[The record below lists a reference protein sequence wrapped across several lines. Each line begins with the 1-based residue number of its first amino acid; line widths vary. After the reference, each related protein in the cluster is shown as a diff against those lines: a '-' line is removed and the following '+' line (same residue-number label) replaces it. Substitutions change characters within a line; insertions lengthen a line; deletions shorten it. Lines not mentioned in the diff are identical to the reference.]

1 VRAISTAVAHFLHTE
16 GVTGSNPVSPISDKI
31 HSCLWAGI
39 NWAATALPQASDGK
53 SLGRRRVNLAKTFKK
68 TETCPTIGRADNPWV
83 QSSVLPSSPGTN
95 PSPPELMALAAA
107 ITQAR
112 LAAGLSAAALA
123 KRLNMGVEQLEALE
137 SGDLELL
144 PEQVFVIAQARRIA
158 QNLGVTIDAEIQALR
173 QSGSLNTRSIELQN
187 LKLKADLEAPR
198 GPEANQAPRA
208 NGMVPVLASLA
219 LASGLAAGGF
229 ALWQQWQGRQQQA
242 IQPKPVLTKPV
253 EVKPAQPKPAP
264 TKKATTKQAQAAAKD
279 QALAQTGATSLTLST
294 GSNTWLEVKTLKG
307 KQLFRGDFKG
317 RKGFPLNDGLRVLA
331 GRPDRLL
338 VQVGGTTARPLGP
351 ISEVK
356 WQTFAAPKAP
366 ALLGTVRRPLEPRP
380 GKPPGSNAPG

>member
-1 VRAISTAVAHFLHTE
+1 M
-16 GVTGSNPVSPISDKI
+16 
-31 HSCLWAGI
+31 
-39 NWAATALPQASDGK
+39 Q
-53 SLGRRRVNLAKTFKK
+53 
-68 TETCPTIGRADNPWV
+68 PT
-83 QSSVLPSSPGTN
+83 VLPSSPGAN

-112 LAAGLSAAALA
+112 LAAGLSVAALA
-123 KRLNMGVEQLEALE
+123 KKLNMGVEQLEALE
-137 SGDLELL
+137 SGDLDRL

-158 QNLGVTIDAEIQALR
+158 QSLGVTIDAEIQVLR
-173 QSGSLNTRSIELQN
+173 QSGSLNTRPIELQN
-187 LKLKADLEAPR
+187 LKLKAEIEAPR
-198 GPEANQAPRA
+198 GPEANQAPRG
-208 NGMVPVLASLA
+208 NGMVPVIASLA
-219 LASGLAAGGF
+219 LASGVAAGSF

-242 IQPKPVLTKPV
+242 IQTKPVLTKPIQ
-253 EVKPAQPKPAP
+253 VKPVQTKPAP

-279 QALAQTGATSLTLST
+279 QAPALAPAQTGATSLTLSS

-317 RKGFPLNDGLRVLA
+317 RKGFSLNEGLRVLA
-331 GRPDRLL
+331 GRPDLVV
-338 VQVGGTTARPLGP
+338 VQVGAAAARPLGP

-366 ALLGTVRRPLEPRP
+366 APLGTVRRPLEPRP

>member
-1 VRAISTAVAHFLHTE
+1 M
-16 GVTGSNPVSPISDKI
+16 
-31 HSCLWAGI
+31 
-39 NWAATALPQASDGK
+39 Q
-53 SLGRRRVNLAKTFKK
+53 
-68 TETCPTIGRADNPWV
+68 PT
-83 QSSVLPSSPGTN
+83 VLPSSPGTN

-112 LAAGLSAAALA
+112 LAAGLSVAALA
-123 KRLNMGVEQLEALE
+123 KKLNMGVEQLEALE
-137 SGDLELL
+137 SGDLDRL

-158 QNLGVTIDAEIQALR
+158 QSLGVTIDAEIQALR
-173 QSGSLNTRSIELQN
+173 QSGSLNTRPIELQN
-187 LKLKADLEAPR
+187 LKLKAEIEAPR
-198 GPEANQAPRA
+198 GPEANQAPRG

-219 LASGLAAGGF
+219 LASGVAAGSF
-229 ALWQQWQGRQQQA
+229 ALWQQWQGLQQQA
-242 IQPKPVLTKPV
+242 IQTKPVL
-253 EVKPAQPKPAP
+253 

-279 QALAQTGATSLTLST
+279 QAPALAPAQTGATSLTLSS

-317 RKGFPLNDGLRVLA
+317 RKGFPLNEGLRVLA
-331 GRPDRLL
+331 GRPDLVV
-338 VQVGGTTARPLGP
+338 VQVGAAAARPLGP

-366 ALLGTVRRPLEPRP
+366 APLGTVRRPLEPRP